1 MKNLFTDSWYH
12 SCIHKPSSKRINFSG
27 FALSVGVK
35 TVNRKPLKGGLEMVI
50 GDIIRRNAKR
60 FPKKTALIF
69 EETSYTFKEL
79 DDRVNRLANGLLS
92 SVHKKGDRI
101 AIIADN
107 CHQHVEIFCTVAKLG
122 MASMA
127 ANPFLSVN
135 DLTYIVRNIETDTV
149 IFQPKY
155 RNIVNSLK
163 REISSLRN
171 FIVLGDPV
179 GNEVNYEKFILAHES
194 KDPDILVHED
204 DDLLIINTSGTT
216 GFPKQIVHTHKSSL
230 AIALNTLFAHRVT
243 PDDTGII
250 ATPIFWGPVI
260 PLRVL
265 SHFYLGESCIIAAEI
280 TPECISKTIERR
292 RANHT
297 MMGTPFLVQ
306 LLDHPDIGEHDLSS
320 MRFIALTGTPL
331 SFEILKRAIKVFGSV
346 FSNMY
351 ALTECGGIAW
361 LQPDEVVLDGSPKE
375 LQRLQSVGREAV
387 NMDVRVVDDQGNNLP
402 PGIPGEV
409 IVRGDAVMKEYLKAP
424 QTTEQTLRNGWL
436 YTGDIATMD
445 NEGYLYIQ
453 GRKKDFIT
461 ISGNTIVAS
470 EIEDIIYQEAS
481 VKEAAVIGLPDEN
494 LGEVVKAF
502 IVLLEGKELT
512 EEEVIELCR
521 KNLPDFA
528 VPRYVEFVSDLPKS
542 AVGKILKYKLR
553 DMYK

>member
-1 MKNLFTDSWYH
+1 
-12 SCIHKPSSKRINFSG
+12 
-27 FALSVGVK
+27 
-35 TVNRKPLKGGLEMVI
+35 MVV
-50 GDIIRRNAKR
+50 GDIIRRNARR

-79 DDRVNRLANGLLS
+79 DDRVNRLANGILS
-92 SVHKKGDRI
+92 LGHKKGDRI

-122 MASMA
+122 MTYMA
-127 ANPFLSVN
+127 ANPFLPVN
-135 DLTYIVRNIETDTV
+135 YLTYIVKNIEADTV

-155 RNIVNSLK
+155 RDTVNSLK

-194 KDPDILVHED
+194 KNPDILVHED

-265 SHFYLGESCIIAAEI
+265 SHFYLGGSCVIAPEI
-280 TPECISKTIERR
+280 TPECILKTIERG

-297 MMGTPFLVQ
+297 MMGTPFLIQ
-306 LLDHPDIGEHDLSS
+306 LLDHPDIGKYDLSS
-320 MRFIALTGTPL
+320 MRFIALSGIPL
-331 SFEILKRAIKVFGSV
+331 SPEILTRAIKVFGSV
-346 FSNMY
+346 FGSVFGNMY

-361 LQPDEVVLDGSPKE
+361 LRPDEVVLDGPPEE

-387 NMDVRVVDDQGNNLP
+387 NMDVRVVDDQGKDLP
-402 PGIPGEV
+402 PDIPGEV
-409 IVRGDAVMKEYLKAP
+409 IVKGDAVMKEYLKAP
-424 QTTEQTLRNGWL
+424 QITEQTLRNGWL

-445 NEGYLYIQ
+445 KEGYLYIQ

-461 ISGNTIVAS
+461 TSGNTIVAS
-470 EIEDIIYQEAS
+470 EIEDIIYQETS

-502 IVLLEGKELT
+502 IVLREARELT
-512 EEEVIELCR
+512 EEEVIELCK

-528 VPRYVEFVSDLPKS
+528 VPRSVEFVSELPKS
-542 AVGKILKYKLR
+542 AVGKILKYKLK
-553 DMYK
+553 DMK